1 MSGNAEGVVE
11 ELIALEHQTIGGA
24 LGTTSTTEE
33 EMRFLCLAQ
42 LLSDCAAHMF
52 MLLETVVGVTDC
64 TLLLQMAVLDEDE
77 DEDDELLAST
87 LRFTFLAFFLF
98 EDALSLLSAVT
109 FCPTLLLL
117 LLFLFPPLLVGSG
130 VLPRLKS
137 SARTYGKADVIK
149 LGRL

>member
-1 MSGNAEGVVE
+1 ME

-52 MLLETVVGVTDC
+52 VLLETVVGVTDC

-98 EDALSLLSAVT
+98 EDALSLLSAVI

>member
-42 LLSDCAAHMF
+42 LFSDCAAHMF

-77 DEDDELLAST
+77 DDELLAST

-98 EDALSLLSAVT
+98 EDALSLLSAAI

>member
-1 MSGNAEGVVE
+1 ME

>member
-11 ELIALEHQTIGGA
+11 ELIALEHQTIGEA

-42 LLSDCAAHMF
+42 LFSDCAAHMF

-77 DEDDELLAST
+77 DDELLAST

-98 EDALSLLSAVT
+98 EDALSLLSAVI

-117 LLFLFPPLLVGSG
+117 LLLLFPPLLVGSG